1 VAVTVNIYND
11 DQLKIV
17 SDILDANFIRYS
29 NGTYNYYAYGL
40 NCKHLCIVYKLYLA
54 KRILADWTQNQNG
67 DVGTN
72 YNSITD
78 EQFTNILV
86 DALNYCN

>member
-1 VAVTVNIYND
+1 MAVTVNIYD
-11 DQLKIV
+11 TDQLNAV
-17 SDILDANFIRYS
+17 SNTIDAAFLKYS
-29 NGTYNYYAYGL
+29 NGAYNYYAYGL
-40 NCKHLCIVYKLYLA
+40 NCKNLCLFYKLYLA
-54 KRILADWTQNQNG
+54 KRILADWTQNING
-67 DVGTN
+67 DVGDN